1 MVFFEKLN
9 KVAKNIE
16 SKTGDAIEIAKYTA
30 QIASE
35 ENAHKEDLKKIGKY
49 YYDLFAAGQ
58 VVDDAILPVMESA
71 KAHMDKVEEARA
83 LIEKVKAGEEV
94 VEEDVTTVVE
104 QPKEEVTHKYCPNCG
119 TALELQTKFCSQ
131 CGHKMEG

>member
-35 ENAHKEDLKKIGKY
+35 ENAHKEELKKIGKY
-49 YYDLFAAGQ
+49 YYDLFVAGN

-71 KAHMDKVEEARA
+71 KAHMDKADEARA
-83 LIEKVKAGEEV
+83 LIEKVKAGEET
-94 VEEDVTTVVE
+94 VEEVVTPVVE
-104 QPKEEVTHKYCPNCG
+104 QPVEEPTHKYCPNCG
-119 TALELQTKFCSQ
+119 ASLELQTKFCSQ
-131 CGHKMEG
+131 CGHKMEE

>member
-49 YYDLFAAGQ
+49 YYDLFVAGNE
-58 VVDDAILPVMESA
+58 VGADILPVMESA
-71 KAHMDKVEEARA
+71 KAHMDKIEETKA
-83 LIEKVKAGEEV
+83 LIEKVKNGEEV
-94 VEEDVTTVVE
+94 VEAIEVAKPVE
-104 QPKEEVTHKYCPNCG
+104 QPTHKYCPSCG
-119 TALELQTKFCSQ
+119 ATLELMTKFCGQ
-131 CGHKMEG
+131 CGHKMEE